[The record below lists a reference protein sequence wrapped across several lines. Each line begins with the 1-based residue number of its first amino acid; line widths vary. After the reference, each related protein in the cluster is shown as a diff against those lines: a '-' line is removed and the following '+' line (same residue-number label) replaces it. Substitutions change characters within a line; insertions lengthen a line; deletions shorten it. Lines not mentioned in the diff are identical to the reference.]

1 MACFFF
7 AVRSDL
13 ILEFKDRLAFKTLF
27 KKCIACMFVCMRR
40 LGPPEV
46 ELQTLVSC
54 HMVLRIKPESSGK
67 SVGACKPGVM
77 SSASLL
83 LYGSQEHRVGEEKA
97 LRPTSST
104 HGIPGQPGLQ
114 WDWIKINF

>member
-1 MACFFF
+1 M
-7 AVRSDL
+7 
-13 ILEFKDRLAFKTLF
+13 
-27 KKCIACMFVCMRR
+27 
-40 LGPPEV
+40 
-46 ELQTLVSC
+46 LVS
-54 HMVLRIKPESSGK
+54 HYVVLRIKPESSGK

-104 HGIPGQPGLQ
+104 HGIPGQPGLHSKTLSVYHKMRICVMYVQ
-114 WDWIKINF
+114 GCWM